1 MNSENPGDVKRP
13 YNTPTLVKVHLVVD
27 EVMVIACKAGGVGG
41 TGPNSCPSGANC
53 ATNMGS

>member
-1 MNSENPGDVKRP
+1 MNSKKQNEVRRA
-13 YNTPTLVKVHLVVD
+13 YSTPVLVKVHLVVD

-41 TGPNSCPSGANC
+41 TGQNSCPAGGNC